1 MDKRIYIAITFLFL
15 LFLTFGE
22 SLKAQ
27 DVESVIK
34 SKPVTFRGNLG
45 LGGWYYNSNGIT
57 GRYKPFSWFLNG
69 SPTLTVYGIVM
80 PFSFTFSE
88 QQRSFSQPFNQWG
101 VSPYYK
107 WITVHAGYRNLKF
120 SEFTLNGHTI
130 LGAGVELKP
139 GKFRFSA
146 VYGRLRKAVDPGELE
161 EGLDYFN
168 YPPSYKRTGY
178 SVKIGVG
185 SQASFVDLVFFQ
197 AKDDPNSVSSSAID
211 SLGITPGINS
221 VIALNS
227 KFLITK
233 KLQFFGEIA
242 GSTAARDRFSENY
255 VLENK
260 FGNNVLEFL
269 GFNTSS
275 AAGIALQTGLSYN
288 FNSASIKLTYR
299 RVERQFA
306 SYGLFFINNDLEQLT
321 LAPTIR
327 LLKGKLNTAAS
338 FGVMRDNLDKLKA
351 VNTFRTVG
359 SLNVNYMP
367 GQKYQ
372 LGFQYSNYG
381 TSQNKEQVFVND
393 SFLVSLVNQNIGLYN
408 TFFFK
413 SETRQKSVNFSV
425 FYNDF
430 NDRNEFTGAYSNSK
444 NLSLRGS
451 FQDQL
456 LSSGWSWQAGLS
468 YNRIENRVFASN
480 LLGPQLGLGYAPREG
495 KLSARVNT
503 SVQFNEQSGKTGSLF
518 NLSLSGAWKITKR
531 QALQFNAIFS
541 KNNTGINVGRAFSE
555 SRLFLNYNYTFGS

>member
-480 LLGPQLGLGYAPREG
+480 LLGAQLGLGYAPREG